1 MFGAEAETGFMRLS
15 AAATD
20 PYSASNNNDTFDKT
34 VIGNWYGA
42 IAGRAGWAAE
52 RALFY
57 GKAGIGFTGLK
68 QTVTDTCNTGACGGG
83 LLNASNSE
91 TRAFLV
97 AGGGIEWAFTGK
109 WTVKMEYLFLD
120 LNENRAVCGPGGGTA
135 AGSTFCSNH
144 SLNGVHTTKLGLNY
158 KLY

>member
-1 MFGAEAETGFMRLS
+1 MRLV

-20 PYSASNNNDTFDKT
+20 PYSASNNNDTVDKT

-42 IAGRAGWAAE
+42 VTGRAGWAAD

-68 QTVTDTCNTGACGGG
+68 QTVTDTCSGPPCSSN
-83 LLNASNSE
+83 LLNASNSD

-97 AGGGIEWAFTGK
+97 AGGGIEWAFTGN

-120 LNENRAVCGPGGGTA
+120 LNESHSVCGPGGGTA
-135 AGSTFCSNH
+135 TGSTFCSNH
-144 SLNGVHTTKLGLNY
+144 TLNGVHTTKLGLNY